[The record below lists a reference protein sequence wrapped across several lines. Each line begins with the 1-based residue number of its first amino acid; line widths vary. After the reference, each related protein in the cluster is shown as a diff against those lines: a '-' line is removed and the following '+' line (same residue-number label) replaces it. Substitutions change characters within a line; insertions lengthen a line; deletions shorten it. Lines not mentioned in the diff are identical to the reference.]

1 MSEMINSQ
9 QLFEKPP
16 FEIIEGE
23 KFFMSAAR
31 PFLNHI
37 TISNRL
43 FSIFEN
49 YIEKN
54 NINAAAFVE
63 CDVYLPDGNNN
74 FIPDFC
80 VIRDMNI
87 VESEKAIHGVPDL
100 VVEVLSRSTMKK
112 DVGIKKDIYERNG
125 VKEYWIINPWA
136 KSIEV
141 YHLIDGKFQLD
152 NVYQIFSEE
161 EYERLEEEERA
172 EVTYEIPV
180 TIFENLLVDVR
191 KVFKWWN

>member
-1 MSEMINSQ
+1 MSEMINGQ

-31 PFLNHI
+31 PFPNHI
-37 TISNRL
+37 TISNKL
-43 FSIFEN
+43 FCIFYD

-54 NINAAAFVE
+54 NVKAAAFVE
-63 CDVYLPDGNNN
+63 CDVYLPDEKNA
-74 FIPDFC
+74 FIPDFSVFNNLN
-80 VIRDMNI
+80 VINED
-87 VESEKAIHGVPDL
+87 KAIHGVPDL
-100 VVEVLSRSTMKK
+100 VAEVLSRSTMKK